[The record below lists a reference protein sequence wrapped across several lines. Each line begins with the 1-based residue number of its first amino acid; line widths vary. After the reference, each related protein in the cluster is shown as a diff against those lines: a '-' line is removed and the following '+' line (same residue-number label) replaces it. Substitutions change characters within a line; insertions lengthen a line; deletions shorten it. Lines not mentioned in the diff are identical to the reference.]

1 MPQPDIY
8 VPYLIPGYEEL
19 FATIPAIKRQ
29 VTGYP
34 TTVQLA
40 PLVAHIFDG
49 VEQSSSGQVL
59 IRDYATIHRCYVL
72 WQDWAVAEQTIAEI
86 SDQLM
91 SAVIEWSSLGG
102 RLNAGG
108 VGSIPNVVGGQLMDT
123 VSVRI
128 GFVDVGTTRYR
139 IADFRTITKVK
150 FARLGLGV

>member
-1 MPQPDIY
+1 MTQPDIY
-8 VPYLIPGYEEL
+8 VPYLVPGYTEL

-34 TTVQLA
+34 TTIQLA

-86 SDQLM
+86 SDQVM
-91 SAVIEWSSLGG
+91 SAVIEFSSLGG
-102 RLNAGG
+102 RLNT
-108 VGSIPNVVGGQLMDT
+108 IPNYVGGHVLDT
-123 VSVRI
+123 VSVRV
-128 GFVDVGTTRYR
+128 GFVDVGATRYR
-139 IADFRTITKVK
+139 IADYRTITKVK
-150 FARLGLGV
+150 FARLGIGG